1 MTIFVVI
8 FLLVSCV
15 VLIPIAVLFVQIV
28 AAVIALKKLQHTQ
41 AVASSIRP
49 SVAVIVPAHNE
60 ALGLGNTL
68 RSILPQLQT
77 QDRLVLVAD
86 NCTDDTAAVAREYN
100 VIVLERF
107 HQTQR
112 GKGFALDYG
121 MQYLKDAPPDVVMI
135 IDADCEIS
143 QHLIEELA
151 VQCVARQRPIQ
162 ANYQMRFPTPGGV
175 KQQVMEFAWLVKNTV
190 RPMGYQW
197 FGLPCQLMGTGMAF
211 TWADLSNADLANG
224 HLVEDMKLGLDLA
237 SVGRAPYFCD
247 RVSVK
252 SYFPTTAQG
261 IATQRLRWEHGHL
274 GLIAQEFPRYLP
286 KAIQQKNGLLFA
298 QLMDLAVPP
307 LALLLTLTLGLWLI
321 ALLLASLSAIALPL
335 LVMTIALCLLGF
347 GILIA
352 WYWFARSIISLNT
365 LLLAPCVLLM
375 KVPLYLKFI
384 VRRQVDWVRSKRDHD

>member
-1 MTIFVVI
+1 MTVFVVI
-8 FLLVSCV
+8 FLLLSSV
-15 VLIPIAVLFVQIV
+15 VLVPILVLCIQIV
-28 AAVIALKKLQHTQ
+28 AAVIALKKPQITHVT
-41 AVASSIRP
+41 SSSRP

-60 ALGLGNTL
+60 ALGLGDTL
-68 RSILPQLQT
+68 RSILPQLQA

-86 NCTDDTAAVAREYN
+86 NCSDNTAAVAREHG

-107 HQTQR
+107 HETKR

-121 MQYLKDAPPDVVMI
+121 MQYLKDSPPEVVMI
-135 IDADCEIS
+135 IDADCQIS
-143 QHLIEELA
+143 QHLIDTLA
-151 VQCVARQRPIQ
+151 VQCVKLQRPIQ
-162 ANYQMRFPTPGGV
+162 ANYQMRFPTRGGI
-175 KQQVMEFAWLVKNTV
+175 KQQIMEFAWLVKNTV

-211 TWADLSNADLANG
+211 TWADLAKADLANG

-237 SVGRAPYFCD
+237 GVGRAPYFCD
-247 RVSVK
+247 SVSVD

-261 IATQRLRWEHGHL
+261 LATQRMRWEHGHL
-274 GLIAQEFPRYLP
+274 SLITQAFPHYLP
-286 KAIQQKNGLLFA
+286 KAVAQGNGMLLA

-321 ALLLASLSAIALPL
+321 ALCIAWFAASVLPIV
-335 LVMTIALCLLGF
+335 VMTIALCLLGF

-352 WYWFARSIISLNT
+352 WYWFARSIISINT
-365 LLLAPCVLLM
+365 LLLAPWVLLM
-375 KVPLYLKFI
+375 KVPLYLQFI

>member
-1 MTIFVVI
+1 MTVFVVI
-8 FLLVSCV
+8 FLLLSCV
-15 VLIPIAVLFVQIV
+15 VLIPIAVLCIQIA
-28 AAVIALKKLQHTQ
+28 AAVIALKKPRQTLNVST
-41 AVASSIRP
+41 SRP

-68 RSILPQLQT
+68 RSILPQLQA

-86 NCTDDTAAVAREYN
+86 NCTDNTAAVAREHH

-107 HQTQR
+107 HETQR

-121 MQYLKDAPPDVVMI
+121 MQYLKSSPPEVVMI

-143 QHLIEELA
+143 QHLIDTLA
-151 VQCVARQRPIQ
+151 VQCVKLQRPVQ
-162 ANYQMRFPTPGGV
+162 ANYQMRFPSAGGI
-175 KQQVMEFAWLVKNTV
+175 KQQIMEFAWLVKNTV
-190 RPMGYQW
+190 RPMGYHW

-211 TWADLSNADLANG
+211 SWADLSKADLANG

-237 SVGRAPYFCD
+237 GMGRAPYFCD
-247 RVSVK
+247 TVTVK

-261 IATQRLRWEHGHL
+261 LATQRMRWEHGHL
-274 GLIAQEFPRYLP
+274 AMITQAFPRYLP
-286 KAIQQKNGLLFA
+286 QALTQRNGMLLA
-298 QLMDLAVPP
+298 QLLDLAVPP
-307 LALLLTLTLGLWLI
+307 LALLLTLSLGFWLL
-321 ALLLASLSAIALPL
+321 ALLLTWLSASVLPIA
-335 LVMTIALCLLGF
+335 VMTMALCMLGF

-365 LLLAPCVLLM
+365 LLMAPWVLLM